1 MLGLMENQ
9 LNSKNIPS
17 GYKLCFN
24 EECQQR
30 NRCMHYQAWLLK
42 PETQLGGPA
51 IYPDAWK
58 NGQCL
63 RFNEIKQVTKAWG
76 FTHIYDNVP
85 HYLRSEA
92 RRKVMN
98 YFSRGCG
105 PYYRYHHGE
114 NKLTPHEQ
122 ADILAIL
129 AKFGPTDGLAFD
141 HYETGWDFEN

>member
-24 EECQQR
+24 EECQLR
-30 NRCMHYQAWLLK
+30 DRCMHYQAWLLK

-114 NKLTPHEQ
+114 NKLTPSQ
-122 ADILAIL
+122 QKVIMAIL
-129 AKFGPTDGLAFD
+129 ANYGSTDGLTFD
-141 HYETGWDFEN
+141 HYETDFDFS

>member
-24 EECQQR
+24 EECQLR
-30 NRCMHYQAWLLK
+30 DRCMHYQAWLLK

-51 IYPDAWK
+51 IYSDAWK

-122 ADILAIL
+122 TDILAIL

>member
-30 NRCMHYQAWLLK
+30 DRCMHYQAWLLK
-42 PETQLGGPA
+42 PETQLGG
-51 IYPDAWK
+51 
-58 NGQCL
+58 
-63 RFNEIKQVTKAWG
+63 
-76 FTHIYDNVP
+76 
-85 HYLRSEA
+85 
-92 RRKVMN
+92 
-98 YFSRGCG
+98 
-105 PYYRYHHGE
+105 
-114 NKLTPHEQ
+114 
-122 ADILAIL
+122 ILAIL